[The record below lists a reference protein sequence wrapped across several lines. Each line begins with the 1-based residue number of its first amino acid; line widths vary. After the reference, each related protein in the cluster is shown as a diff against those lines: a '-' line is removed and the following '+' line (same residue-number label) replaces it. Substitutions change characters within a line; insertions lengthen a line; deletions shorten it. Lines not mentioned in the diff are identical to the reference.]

1 MKATLRGGF
10 LLSSIVACGGRAQ
23 VLCFA
28 PRCSLGGVVRHRAMR
43 RWLKPFW
50 EAYALWLRTDCI
62 DLSAAFAYHTLQ
74 SFFPALLI
82 ALAIA
87 SRVLGNDRE
96 LVTRLLSFVARI
108 QPRSGVSLFEAT
120 LARFTHQG
128 YGAGLLG
135 LLLLCLSASNIYLTL
150 QRGADRIWWNRPFG
164 LENLPWP
171 TLVRRYLWLRL
182 KSLGLLL
189 LVGVVIG
196 LDQLISHLRLFGS
209 RQMRTWVL
217 AGLPERLQTIGGVS
231 AGVDLGLSFLLGF
244 GASVLFLW
252 LLPSRRIPLRSLIP
266 GALLL
271 SLSVTLL
278 NLLLGRSLVL
288 LGIRFQAYGVVGGV
302 LVLTLWIWLVGALLY
317 YGQCLSLVFARRG
330 SGRRSTPPTA

>member
-1 MKATLRGGF
+1 M
-10 LLSSIVACGGRAQ
+10 
-23 VLCFA
+23 
-28 PRCSLGGVVRHRAMR
+28 
-43 RWLKPFW
+43 
-50 EAYALWLRTDCI
+50 RTDCI

-96 LVTRLLSFVARI
+96 LVARLLELVARI
-108 QPRSGVSLFEAT
+108 LPSSAVAIFEAT
-120 LARFTHQG
+120 LTRFTNQG

-209 RQMRTWVL
+209 RHLRTWVL
-217 AGLPERLQTIGGVS
+217 AALPEGLQGVGDVS

-244 GASVLFLW
+244 AVSLLFLW
-252 LLPSRRIPLRSLIP
+252 VLPSRRIPLQPLIP

-271 SLSVTLL
+271 SLSVTVL
-278 NLLLGRSLVL
+278 NLLLARSIVL
-288 LGIRFQAYGVVGGV
+288 LGVRFQAYGVVGGV
-302 LVLTLWIWLVGALLY
+302 LVLTLWIWLVGVLLY
-317 YGQCLSLVFARRG
+317 YGQCLSLVCARRG
-330 SGRRSTPPTA
+330 AGRRSALLSA

>member
-1 MKATLRGGF
+1 VVVVLRYPGIRG
-10 LLSSIVACGGRAQ
+10 
-23 VLCFA
+23 
-28 PRCSLGGVVRHRAMR
+28 
-43 RWLKPFW
+43 WLRPCW

-96 LVTRLLSFVARI
+96 LVERLLAFVARI
-108 QPRSGVSLFEAT
+108 LPSSGVNVFVAT
-120 LARFTHQG
+120 LDRFTSQG

-164 LENLPWP
+164 LEELPLAR
-171 TLVRRYLWLRL
+171 LVRRYLWLRL
-182 KSLGLLL
+182 KSLVLLL

-209 RQMRTWVL
+209 RHLRTWFFG
-217 AGLPERLQTIGGVS
+217 ALPEKLQGIGGVS
-231 AGVDLGLSFLLGF
+231 ASVDLGVSFLLGF
-244 GASVLFLW
+244 GASLIFLW
-252 LLPSRRIPLRSLIP
+252 MLPSRRIPWRPLIP

-278 NLLLGRSLVL
+278 NLLLARSLVL
-288 LGIRFQAYGVVGGV
+288 LGVRFQAYGVVGGV
-302 LVLTLWIWLVGALLY
+302 LVMTLWIWLVGVVIY
-317 YGQCLSLVFARRG
+317 YGQCLSLVLARRRI
-330 SGRRSTPPTA
+330 GRRSTLPPP